1 MQQPPYGQGQQ
12 GYPGYPQQQPGYPPQ
27 QGYPQQPGY
36 PPQQGYPQP
45 GYPPQH
51 GFPPPGYPP
60 VGYGAPVPPPKK
72 KRTGLIL
79 GIVGAVV
86 VLLGAGIPLGIFAGD
101 YYASTGAA
109 PSSPPVAAECQVPA
123 PVLEKAGFP
132 SFVLAGQGT
141 EDLPGIKQQGCSW
154 KPGPD
159 ENVRDATMHVQITRY
174 SGASAREQ
182 ANDLFTPK
190 APPIPPT
197 EVRGIG
203 DKAVLVRL
211 ATDSAFSGSELHVL
225 KGTTVVIL
233 EVSGWDKGFFSN
245 SPMPQEETD
254 AAVQAVGA
262 EIVKKLA
269 R

>member
-12 GYPGYPQQQPGYPPQ
+12 GYPGYPQQQPGYPP
-27 QGYPQQPGY
+27 GYPQQPGY
-36 PPQQGYPQP
+36 PPP
-45 GYPPQH
+45 GYPPA
-51 GFPPPGYPP
+51 
-60 VGYGAPVPPPKK
+60 GYGAPVPPPKK

-79 GIVGAVV
+79 GIVGGVV
-86 VLLGAGIPLGIFAGD
+86 VLLGAGIPLGIFASD
-101 YYASTGAA
+101 YFASTGAA
-109 PSSPPVAAECQVPA
+109 PSSSPVPAECQVPA

-132 SFVLAGQGT
+132 SFVQAGQGT
-141 EDLPGIKQQGCSW
+141 QDLPGLKQQGCSW
-154 KPGPD
+154 KPGPG

-174 SGASAREQ
+174 SGESARRQ

-190 APPIPPT
+190 APEIPPT

-203 DKAVLVRL
+203 DKALLVRL
-211 ATDSAFSGSELHVL
+211 ATKSAFSGSELHVL

-233 EVSGWDKGFFSN
+233 DISGWDKGFFSN

-262 EIVKKLA
+262 EIVKKLP

>member
-12 GYPGYPQQQPGYPPQ
+12 GYPGYPQQQPGYPPHQ
-27 QGYPQQPGY
+27 GY
-36 PPQQGYPQP
+36 PPQQGYPPP
-45 GYPPQH
+45 GYA
-51 GFPPPGYPP
+51 PPGYPQA
-60 VGYGAPVPPPKK
+60 GYGAPVPPPKK
-72 KRTGLIL
+72 KRLGLVL
-79 GIVGAVV
+79 GIVGGFV
-86 VLLGAGIPLGIFAGD
+86 VLLGAGIPVGTMTAD
-101 YYASTGAA
+101 YYASTGAV
-109 PSSPPVAAECQVPA
+109 PSSPVPPECQLPA

-132 SFVLAGQGT
+132 SFVLGGQGT
-141 EDLPGIKQQGCSW
+141 DDLPGIKQQGCSW

-174 SGASAREQ
+174 SGVSAREQ
-182 ANDLFTPK
+182 ANDLFKPV
-190 APPIPPT
+190 APALPPT

-203 DKAVLVRL
+203 DKALLVRL
-211 ATDSAFSGSELHVL
+211 ATDSAFSGSRLHVL
-225 KGTTVVIL
+225 QGTTVVVL

>member
-1 MQQPPYGQGQQ
+1 MQQPPPPYGQGQPGYGQQ
-12 GYPGYPQQQPGYPPQ
+12 GPYPQQPGYPPPGYPPQ
-27 QGYPQQPGY
+27 QGYPQGNPGY
-36 PPQQGYPQP
+36 GMPMQQ
-45 GYPPQH
+45 
-51 GFPPPGYPP
+51 
-60 VGYGAPVPPPKK
+60 PPKK

-79 GIVGAVV
+79 GIIGGVV

-101 YYASTGAA
+101 YFASTGAA
-109 PSSPPVAAECQVPA
+109 PSSSPVPAECQVPA

-132 SFVLAGQGT
+132 SFVLGGQGT
-141 EDLPGIKQQGCSW
+141 QDLPGIKQQGCSW

-174 SGASAREQ
+174 SGESAREQ
-182 ANDLFTPK
+182 ANDMFKPK
-190 APPIPPT
+190 APALPPT
-197 EVRGIG
+197 DVRGIG

-245 SPMPQEETD
+245 SPMPQDETD

-262 EIVKKLA
+262 EIVKKLP

>member
-1 MQQPPYGQGQQ
+1 MQQPPPYGHGQQ

-27 QGYPQQPGY
+27 QGYPPGY
-36 PPQQGYPQP
+36 
-45 GYPPQH
+45 
-51 GFPPPGYPP
+51 PPPGYPP
-60 VGYGAPVPPPKK
+60 AGYGAPAPPPKK
-72 KRTGLIL
+72 KRLGLVF
-79 GIVGAVV
+79 GIIGGVV
-86 VLLGAGIPLGIFAGD
+86 VLLGAGIPLGTAAAD

-109 PSSPPVAAECQVPA
+109 PSSSPVPAECQVPA

-141 EDLPGIKQQGCSW
+141 EGLPGIKQQGCSW

-159 ENVRDATMHVQITRY
+159 ENVRDATMHVQITQY
-174 SGASAREQ
+174 SGYGAREQ
-182 ANDLFTPK
+182 ADALFKPT

-197 EVRGIG
+197 DVRGIG
-203 DKAVLVRL
+203 DKALLVRL
-211 ATDSAFSGSELHVL
+211 ATGSAFSGSRLHVM
-225 KGTTVVIL
+225 KGTTVVVL

-262 EIVKKLA
+262 EIVKKL

>member
-27 QGYPQQPGY
+27 QGYPQPGH
-36 PPQQGYPQP
+36 PQQQGY
-45 GYPPQH
+45 
-51 GFPPPGYPP
+51 PPPGYPP
-60 VGYGAPVPPPKK
+60 AGYGAPMPPPKK

-79 GIVGAVV
+79 GIVVGVV
-86 VLLGAGIPLGIFAGD
+86 VLLGAGIPLGIFASD

-109 PSSPPVAAECQVPA
+109 PSSSPVPAECQVPA
-123 PVLEKAGFP
+123 AVLEKAGFP
-132 SFVLAGQGT
+132 SFVLAGQGDQ
-141 EDLPGIKQQGCSW
+141 DLPGIKQQGCSW

-174 SGASAREQ
+174 SGASAAEQ

-190 APPIPPT
+190 RPELTPT
-197 EVRGIG
+197 DVRGIG
-203 DKAVLVRL
+203 DKAMLVRL

-225 KGTTVVIL
+225 KGTTVVVL

>member
-1 MQQPPYGQGQQ
+1 PYGQGQQ
-12 GYPGYPQQQPGYPPQ
+12 GYPGYPQQQPGYPPPQ
-27 QGYPQQPGY
+27 GYPPGYPQQPGY
-36 PPQQGYPQP
+36 PPP
-45 GYPPQH
+45 GYPPA
-51 GFPPPGYPP
+51 
-60 VGYGAPVPPPKK
+60 GYGAPVPPPKK
-72 KRTGLIL
+72 RRTGLIL
-79 GIVGAVV
+79 GIVVGVV
-86 VLLGAGIPLGIFAGD
+86 VLLGAGIPLGIFASD
-101 YYASTGAA
+101 YFASTGAA
-109 PSSPPVAAECQVPA
+109 PSSSPVPAECQVPA

-132 SFVLAGQGT
+132 SFVQAGQGT
-141 EDLPGIKQQGCSW
+141 QDLPGLKQQSCGW

-174 SGASAREQ
+174 SGESARQQ

-190 APPIPPT
+190 APEIPPT

-203 DKAVLVRL
+203 DKALLVRL
-211 ATDSAFSGSELHVL
+211 ATKSAFSGSELHVL

-233 EVSGWDKGFFSN
+233 DISGWDKGFFSN

-262 EIVKKLA
+262 EIVKKLP